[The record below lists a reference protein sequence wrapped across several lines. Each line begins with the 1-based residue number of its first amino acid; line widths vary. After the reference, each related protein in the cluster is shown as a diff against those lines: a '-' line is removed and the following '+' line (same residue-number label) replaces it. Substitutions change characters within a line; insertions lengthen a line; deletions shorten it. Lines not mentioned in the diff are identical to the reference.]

1 MSIEAQL
8 SELTAAIRDNTAS
21 NERMSNAIDKFIAV
35 ADRFTAP
42 VAGDAAA
49 ADAEPAPKPKTKAKG
64 RPTDTVVGVTKTVEP
79 IGNEPAGKTD
89 GDAPPSEAV
98 DMQDFRASVRQE
110 LLAYRDAVRDGE
122 PASADPGDAVKAGVA
137 AARHLLTPFKAAKF
151 DDVKDEDLTQLR
163 ANIKAA
169 HDALTA
175 EPADAGSDIDLDI

>member
-21 NERMSNAIDKFIAV
+21 NERMSNAIDKFIAA

-42 VAGDAAA
+42 VTGDAA
-49 ADAEPAPKPKTKAKG
+49 ADAEPAAPKPKAKG
-64 RPTDTVVGVTKTVEP
+64 RPTKTDVGVTKTAEP
-79 IGNEPAGKTD
+79 DPKEEASKTD
-89 GDAPPSEAV
+89 IAEKPAADEAV

-122 PASADPGDAVKAGVA
+122 PASGDPGDAVKAGVA

-151 DDVKDEDLTQLR
+151 DDVKDEDLAQLR
-163 ANIKAA
+163 GNIKAA

-175 EPADAGSDIDLDI
+175 EPADTGSDIDLDI